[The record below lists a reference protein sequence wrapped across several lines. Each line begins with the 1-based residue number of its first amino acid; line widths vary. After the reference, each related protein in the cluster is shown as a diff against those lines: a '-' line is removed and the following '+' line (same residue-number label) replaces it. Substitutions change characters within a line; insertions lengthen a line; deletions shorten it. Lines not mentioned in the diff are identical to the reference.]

1 MSGGVDHP
9 RRRVLSGLAVATA
22 FSILSPFARSAGV
35 DYPFTL
41 GVASGD
47 PSPDG
52 FVIWTRLAPLFNAE
66 DGRGG
71 LQRAVPVRWRVASDA
86 AMTRIVQQGEVI
98 ATGRF
103 AHSVH
108 VEVAGLAAGR
118 PYWYQFE
125 GLGAQSP
132 IGQARTTPARHEM
145 ASARLGFVS
154 CSHWERG
161 YFSAYRHLAAEQ
173 PDLVFFLGDYIYES
187 SYAADSG
194 KVFRAHGSGNAVSL
208 RDYRNRYAL
217 YKTDPDLQAL
227 HAAAPS
233 VATWDDHE
241 VQNDY
246 ANRWSQDPKIP
257 VTQFLQQRAA
267 AYQAFYEHM
276 PLRASSRPQ
285 GPDMRIYRRLDY
297 GQLVRFHVL
306 DGRQYRSEQPCIAA
320 NGSHQGHI
328 VTTPCSDLRDPA
340 RTMLG
345 WQQEAWLDQS
355 FAQSRAQ
362 WNVIAQDL
370 LVAPL
375 LQRDLTSHKLGRWTD
390 GWDGYMANRKRM
402 LASIQRN
409 RVSNPVFWGGDIHS
423 FWTTDLHADAND
435 PDSPVV
441 ATEFVGS
448 SVTSDGPPYE
458 AFTNILPLNPHVKFF
473 DSRQRGY
480 VSVELDAQK
489 MLTHFR
495 VISDPRDPA
504 ATVSTLQSFVVEP
517 GGAGAMAV

>member
-1 MSGGVDHP
+1 MSGDIDHS
-9 RRRVLSGLAVATA
+9 RRRVLAGLAVATT
-22 FSILSPFARSAGV
+22 FSLLSPFARSAGV

-47 PSPDG
+47 PLPDG
-52 FVIWTRLAPLFNAE
+52 FVIWTRLAPLFNAA

-71 LQRAVPVRWRVASDA
+71 LRRAVPVRWRVATDA
-86 AMTRIVQQGEVI
+86 AMTRVVRHGEVT
-98 ATGRF
+98 ASERF

-108 VEVAGLAAGR
+108 VEVAGLEAGR

-132 IGQARTTPARHEM
+132 VGQSRTAPAAHAM

-173 PDLVFFLGDYIYES
+173 PDLVFFLGDYIYDNS
-187 SYAADSG
+187 FAADSG
-194 KVFRAHGSGNAVSL
+194 KVVRAHGAGNAVSL
-208 RDYRNRYAL
+208 SDYRNRYAL

-227 HAAAPS
+227 HAAAPC

-246 ANRWSQDPKIP
+246 ANRWSQDPKIA
-257 VTQFLQQRAA
+257 VAQFLQQRTA
-267 AYQAFYEHM
+267 AYQAYYEHM
-276 PLRASSRPQ
+276 PLRASSLPR

-297 GQLVRFHVL
+297 GWLARLHVL
-306 DGRQYRSEQPCIAA
+306 DGRQYRSEQPCVLP

-328 VTTPCSDLRDPA
+328 ATNLCSDLRDPA

-345 WQQEAWLDQS
+345 WQQEAWLDQG
-355 FAQSRAQ
+355 FAQSKAQ
-362 WNVIAQDL
+362 WNLIAQDL

-375 LQRDLTSHKLGRWTD
+375 AQRDLTNHKPGRWTD
-390 GWDGYMANRKRM
+390 GWDGYMANRTRM
-402 LASIQRN
+402 LASIERN
-409 RVSNPVFWGGDIHS
+409 RVKNPVFWAGDIHS
-423 FWTTDLHADAND
+423 FWVTDLHADAD
-435 PDSPVV
+435 KPDSPVV

-458 AFTNILPLNPHVKFF
+458 AFNKILPLNPHVKFF

-480 VSVELDAQK
+480 MSVELKEQQ

-504 ATVSTLQSFVVEP
+504 AGVSTLKSFVVES
-517 GGAGAMAV
+517 GRAGAVAV